1 MLPTWTGRIQTA
13 SSWPGKSHMM
23 GSIVLHHG
31 LCSCVSP
38 AGRLLHQRCTT
49 RVATSSFLPLLHDN
63 KKQMRVVTL
72 GLAAAGGKCGVC
84 AAGCEKSN
92 AVIPPGGTI
101 CYRVLFAGLFLFLDY
116 WGM

>member
-1 MLPTWTGRIQTA
+1 MAYVPA
-13 SSWPGKSHMM
+13 SARQVDFSTSAARREW
-23 GSIVLHHG
+23 
-31 LCSCVSP
+31 
-38 AGRLLHQRCTT
+38 QR
-49 RVATSSFLPLLHDN
+49 RAFLPLLHDN